1 MCWYMYQLSTLWGVR
16 KTHTRPATLSE
27 MNWLSSAV
35 ANASASHRRWAT
47 ADRRQCRRY
56 VQRALGPNVK
66 KPPKM
71 RFKKIVKLTCY
82 TYVSNSL
89 TNFEHVVQV
98 ITGNGSYLN
107 LQILHGKTRETSLS
121 ELIFGGFQTF
131 GTFVQRTQLLLCGF
145 WTIFSR
151 KSKYS
156 ENRCIGSVHE
166 GKKLY
171 SNVII
176 MMKGVPPVQRT
187 QLLLYG
193 FRTIFSRKSK
203 YSGMYQFMKERS
215 CIQLSWLRWKIFSK
229 TPLPSGSV

>member
-1 MCWYMYQLSTLWGVR
+1 MLVWVWMCWYMYQLSTLWGVR
-16 KTHTRPATLSE
+16 KHTHPASNLVWNELTVVCSCERERVTSTL
-27 MNWLSSAV
+27 
-35 ANASASHRRWAT
+35 
-47 ADRRQCRRY
+47 
-56 VQRALGPNVK
+56 
-66 KPPKM
+66 
-71 RFKKIVKLTCY
+71 
-82 TYVSNSL
+82 
-89 TNFEHVVQV
+89 
-98 ITGNGSYLN
+98 GNG
-107 LQILHGKTRETSLS
+107 RPPAVPP
-121 ELIFGGFQTF
+121 
-131 GTFVQRTQLLLCGF
+131 VQRTQLLLCGF

-203 YSGMYQFMKERS
+203 YSGMYSYIVSSTETKKDLVQTASLSQFEPS
-215 CIQLSWLRWKIFSK
+215 WSNLSQL
-229 TPLPSGSV
+229 